1 MNKIPYPFL
10 NIKFK
15 PVINDYHN
23 KAIYN
28 SKDNFKKM
36 LAVIEN
42 TIISNNEIYFTFYLY
57 NNSKIKAIP
66 TAIDSNYLYLKSKNP
81 IKLAEIQKIR
91 Y

>member
-1 MNKIPYPFL
+1 MNEIPYPFL
-10 NIKFK
+10 NINFK
-15 PVINDYHN
+15 PIINDYHN

-36 LAVIEN
+36 LVLIEN
-42 TIISNNEIYFTFYLY
+42 TIINNNKDYFVFYLY
-57 NNSKIKAIP
+57 NNNKIKAIP
-66 TAIDSNYLYLKSKNP
+66 VAIDSNYIYLESKKL